1 MNKIH
6 FIAIGGSAMHNLA
19 LALQKKGCEITG
31 SDDAI
36 FEPSKSTLE
45 KAGLLPE
52 KLGWFA
58 EKITADLDGV
68 ILGMHA
74 KKDNPEL
81 LAAQTLGIPIYSYP
95 EFLFKH
101 SKDKTRVVIAGSHG
115 KTSITAMVLHVL
127 NYHGQE
133 VDFMVGAQL
142 KGFDTM
148 VQLTEYNDFMLIEGD
163 EYLSSPIDLRP
174 KFLWYQPNVTLI
186 SGIAWDHINV
196 FPTQENYEEQF
207 RAYIETIVPG
217 GALVYNQEDAVLTRL
232 VAQTQNTIRKQ
243 GYKTPES
250 FIENG
255 ITYLET
261 PEGEL
266 PLSIFGKHNLTNLAG
281 AKWICQ
287 LMGID
292 ELDFYEA
299 IESFSGAAKR
309 LEKIV
314 SGKSS
319 FLFKDFAHAPSK
331 VKATANAIAEQ
342 FSSFNTL
349 GCLELH
355 TYSSLD
361 PEFLPQYKNSL
372 EKLDEAIIFYDPEA
386 LKIKG
391 RTLIEVADIEAAFDH
406 PNLRVFTQPEA
417 LHQHLFNR
425 TYKNTVLLMMSS
437 GNYGGL
443 NWATL
448 STLMTD
454 A

>member
-1 MNKIH
+1 MKRIH

-19 LALQKKGCEITG
+19 LALHAKGYQISG

-36 FEPSKSTLE
+36 FDPSKSKLE
-45 KAGLLPE
+45 KAGLLPQE
-52 KLGWFA
+52 MGWFPN
-58 EKITADLDGV
+58 KITADLDGV

-81 LAAQTLGIPIYSYP
+81 LAAQALGLPIYSYP
-95 EFLFKH
+95 EYLYEQ

-127 NYHGQE
+127 NYHGQA

-142 KGFDTM
+142 EGFDTM
-148 VQLTEYNDFMLIEGD
+148 VHLTDHNEFMLIEGD

-186 SGIAWDHINV
+186 SGIAWDHVNV
-196 FPTQENYEEQF
+196 FPTQESYNDQF
-207 RAYIETIVPG
+207 RHYIETIVPG
-217 GALVYNQEDAVLTRL
+217 GALVYNQEDPVLTRL

-243 GYKTPES
+243 GYQTPES
-250 FIENG
+250 FIDNG
-255 ITYLET
+255 TTYLET

-266 PLSIFGKHNLTNLAG
+266 PLSVFGQHNLSNLAG
-281 AKWICQ
+281 AKWVCQ
-287 LMGID
+287 LMGVD

-309 LEKIV
+309 LEKV
-314 SGKSS
+314 AQGETAH
-319 FLFKDFAHAPSK
+319 LFKDFAHAPSK
-331 VKATANAIAEQ
+331 VKATANAVAAQ
-342 FSSFNTL
+342 FSGFSTL

-361 PEFLPQYKNSL
+361 PAFLPQYKHAMAS
-372 EKLDEAIIFYDPEA
+372 LDEAIVYYDPEA
-386 LKIKG
+386 LRIKG
-391 RTLIEVADIEAAFDH
+391 RKPIDVADITAAFDH
-406 PNLRVFTQPEA
+406 PNLSVFTQPHE
-417 LHQHLFNR
+417 LHEYLLSRNYRQS
-425 TYKNTVLLMMSS
+425 VLLMMSS

-443 NWATL
+443 DWEAL
-448 STLMTD
+448 KALMLRV
-454 A
+454 

>member
-1 MNKIH
+1 MEHIH

-19 LALQKKGCEITG
+19 LALHGKGYRVSG

-36 FEPSKSTLE
+36 FDPSKSKLE

-52 KLGWFA
+52 ELGWFP
-58 EKITADLDGV
+58 EKITTSLDGV

-81 LAAQTLGIPIYSYP
+81 LAAQALGLTIYSYP
-95 EFLFKH
+95 EYLFEQ

-127 NYHGQE
+127 NYHDQE
-133 VDFMVGAQL
+133 VDFLVGAQL
-142 KGFDTM
+142 KGFETM
-148 VQLTEYNDFMLIEGD
+148 VHLTDHNDFMLIEGD
-163 EYLSSPIDLRP
+163 EYLSSPLDLRP

-196 FPTQENYEEQF
+196 FPTLESYEDQF
-207 RAYIETIVPG
+207 RQYIETIVPG
-217 GALVYNQEDAVLTRL
+217 GALVYNQDDAVLTRL
-232 VAQTQNTIRKQ
+232 VALSQNTIRKQ
-243 GYKTPES
+243 GYQKPAS
-250 FIENG
+250 FIEDG

-261 PEGEL
+261 PEGDL
-266 PLSIFGKHNLTNLAG
+266 PLSIFGQHNLANLAG

-299 IESFSGAAKR
+299 IESFGGAAKR
-309 LEKIV
+309 LEKIAQGN
-314 SGKSS
+314 SAH
-319 FLFKDFAHAPSK
+319 LFKDFAHAPSK
-331 VKATANAIAEQ
+331 VKATATAVVEQ
-342 FSSFNTL
+342 FSGFTTL

-361 PEFLPQYKNSL
+361 TVFLPQYKHCLNGL
-372 EKLDEAIIFYDPEA
+372 EAAFVFYDPEA

-391 RTLIEVADIEAAFDH
+391 REPIAVAEIEAAFDH
-406 PNLRVFTQPEA
+406 PNLQVFTQPEV
-417 LHQHLFNR
+417 LHQALFER
-425 TYKNTVLLMMSS
+425 SYRQSVLLMMSS

-443 NWATL
+443 DWTAL
-448 STLMTD
+448 
-454 A
+454 AEFIQRA